1 MGSLYLNQLS
11 REKYQELLETL
22 YQTQGGTCFIC
33 DRPIDRELHA
43 DVIDVD
49 HIEPLKAGGRDEP
62 SNFAI
67 THAHCNRSKQ
77 ASDLRIARLLARF
90 ERLQGECAA
99 DPGRPNLSDVLALEG
114 GARFELHLKIQ
125 DGAVAYSLPEA
136 GDHEVKSAPLYRDAL
151 SGTDYF
157 FAVLPIAY
165 LFHDDRINPRAIAS
179 NSLRKLLEEFHRKF
193 PQLHVSLGWIHLD
206 DDANKAKVR
215 VFDGQHKAA
224 AQVLLGV
231 KELPV
236 RVFVN
241 PDLDVLLTANTHAG
255 TTLRQVAFDKSV
267 QRHLGSALCQERI
280 EQFLRDRSLPE
291 DYRSFSERDLINHFK
306 GQWREVRRY
315 ILDDVR
321 DTVTHH
327 PDNKLK
333 AYIDFGGRGTERP
346 LSYSSI
352 EKTFYSFFIYQD
364 VLDTPLDY
372 RLDEG
377 ENPRELEKE
386 QILRLMNLV
395 ADQLYIGQFDPAI
408 GTYRLERK
416 VQEDEELPPEHLRAA
431 RMSRE
436 EVLYNWLKYVGQV
449 VKSYFL
455 MQGKP
460 IQEERLFQ
468 YRFPEPLW
476 DRIEAFIA
484 NLKRLPVWINRALS
498 ATVFGGK
505 QTYDY
510 WQSIFET
517 GRTPAGQQVLATP
530 LDLMEMVQEPVTA

>member
-11 REKYQELLETL
+11 REKYRELLETL
-22 YQTQGGTCFIC
+22 HQAQGGKCFIC
-33 DRPIDRELHA
+33 DDEIDRQLHA
-43 DVIDVD
+43 DVIDID
-49 HIEPLKAGGRDEP
+49 HIEPLKAGGKDDP

-90 ERLQGECAA
+90 QRLQAECAA
-99 DPGRPNLSDVLALEG
+99 DPGRPNLSDILALEG
-114 GARFELHLKIQ
+114 GARYELHVKRL
-125 DGAVAYSLPEA
+125 DNTVVYSLPEA
-136 GDHEVKSAPLYRDAL
+136 GDHEVKSVPVYRDPL
-151 SGTDYF
+151 SDMDYF
-157 FAVLPIAY
+157 FAVLPITY
-165 LFHDDRINPRAIAS
+165 LFHDDRINPRAIAL
-179 NSLRKLLEEFHRKF
+179 NSLRKLLEEFHRKL
-193 PQLHVSLGWIHLD
+193 PQLHVSLGWIRLD
-206 DDANKAKVR
+206 DGANRARVK

-267 QRHLGSALCQERI
+267 QRHLGSALYQERI
-280 EQFLRDRSLPE
+280 EQYLRDRGLPE
-291 DYRSFSERDLINHFK
+291 DYRSFSERDLINHFR

-321 DTVTHH
+321 DFVTHH

-386 QILRLMNLV
+386 QLLRLMDLV
-395 ADQLYIGQFDPAI
+395 AGQILIGRFDPHI
-408 GTYRLERK
+408 GTYRLERR
-416 VQEDEELPPEHLRAA
+416 VQDGEEIPPDHLRAV
-431 RMSRE
+431 RMCRE
-436 EVLYNWLKYVGQV
+436 EALYNWLRYVSHV
-449 VKSYFL
+449 IKNFFI

-460 IQEERLFQ
+460 IQEDRLFQ

-476 DRIEAFIA
+476 ERIEAFLA
-484 NLKRLPVWINRALS
+484 NLKRLPVWVNHELS
-498 ATVFGGK
+498 STVFGGK
-505 QTYDY
+505 QNYDY
-510 WQSIFET
+510 WQTIFET
-517 GRTPAGQQVLATP
+517 AKTPAGQQVLAAP
-530 LDLMEMVQEPVTA
+530 LNLMEMIQEPVS